1 MANSRNTIELKLENG
16 DTLSAPLGIWLAAL
30 LATLSPEQQTSVK
43 EHVGQMMKQQSLLV
57 PRGHVLKADP
67 LNLNFRTLN
76 DGSI

>member
-1 MANSRNTIELKLENG
+1 MAMNNIELQLENG
-16 DTLSAPLGIWLAAL
+16 ETLSAPLGIWLAAV
-30 LATLSPEQQTSVK
+30 LATLTPEQQTAVK
-43 EHVGQMMKQQSLLV
+43 ERVGQMTKQSVLV